1 MDLSLPPSYAEM
13 LSLPALSDAGSWRVG
28 RGKFFAWAVPGGKQ
42 PVPTGWRLRISVEP
56 ESVGLAWDAIRP
68 VLAGRGLGG
77 RAALP
82 EAASSRAEP
91 LGPSTGAMLT
101 VFADGVYDVGEAQ
114 TLAEALERAL
124 AERGCVPGLPVLSDR
139 PLPGS
144 AYLSVRCDPPEME
157 GGEGR
162 LDYNSLSR
170 PGPFW
175 GVRLGAGIPVWADVG
190 RLLEGVAGPDVLWEA
205 HEEGW
210 RAEGPVR
217 TLRALRQGLTAG
229 GVPAAIGLTAGRP
242 AVWVPAAGASAV
254 RATWHTCREGTDAW
268 RVALILRAA
277 GMQVR
282 PRESDTLPPRI
293 ALGRMDAAAEEA
305 LMARLSTGGLAVWR
319 LRAGPLEVLV
329 PGRAA
334 ADAFEAAVGEDG
346 DALASEEILPLEE
359 MEPLPAAAKPAPAPA
374 PVLVRD
380 RPRRQI
386 RPNVM
391 SREQVQARLQAAAAE
406 AARRRKELGIVS
418 VTRRT
423 GLDRLLVPREREAG
437 LFQTAED
444 PRILLAEVGL
454 ALEAASRLGEEAIGR
469 ARLQEARG
477 ASLAIGAM
485 VRRPDLSMARAFA
498 GVRRVERTVVGIAQE
513 LAGSSVPGA
522 SEVAARL
529 ESMAWRVRARINAGA
544 PKVNLALTREEEARL
559 AQAAGR

>member
-1 MDLSLPPSYAEM
+1 MDLPPSYAEM
-13 LSLPALSDAGSWRVG
+13 PNLPTLGAAGAWRVG
-28 RGKFFAWAVPGGKQ
+28 RGKFFAWAVPAGAQ
-42 PVPTGWRLRISVEP
+42 PVPTGWRLRISVEAG
-56 ESVGLAWDAIRP
+56 SVASAWDAIRP
-68 VLAGRGLGG
+68 VLARRGLGG
-77 RAALP
+77 RVVLP
-82 EAASSRAEP
+82 EAAAARAEP

-101 VFADGVYDVGEAQ
+101 VFADGVRDGGEAQ
-114 TLAEALERAL
+114 ALAEALERVL
-124 AERGCVPGLPVLSDR
+124 AEGGCVPGLPVLSDR

-157 GGEGR
+157 RDGGQ
-162 LDYNSLSR
+162 LDYNLWSR

-175 GVRLGAGIPVWADVG
+175 GVRLGMGLPVWADVG
-190 RLLEGVAGPDVLWEA
+190 HLLEGVAGPDVLWEGR
-205 HEEGW
+205 EEGW
-210 RAEGPVR
+210 RAEGPIR
-217 TLRALRQGLTAG
+217 TLRALRRGLEAG
-229 GVPAAIGLTAGRP
+229 GVPAAIGLAAGRP

-254 RATWHTCREGTDAW
+254 RAAWHACREGTDAW

-277 GMQVR
+277 GMEVL
-282 PRESDTLPPRI
+282 PRESDALPPRI
-293 ALGRMDAAAEEA
+293 ALERMDAAAEAA
-305 LMARLSTGGLAVWR
+305 LMARLSAGGLAAWR

-359 MEPLPAAAKPAPAPA
+359 MEPLPAEAGPTPAPV

-386 RPNVM
+386 RPRVAP
-391 SREQVQARLQAAAAE
+391 REQVQARLQAAAAAAD

-418 VTRRT
+418 VARRA

-437 LFQTAED
+437 LLQTAED
-444 PRILLAEVGL
+444 PRVLLAEAGL
-454 ALEAASRLGEEAIGR
+454 ALEAASRLGEEAVGR

-498 GVRRVERTVVGIAQE
+498 GVRRVEGVVVGMAQE

-522 SEVAARL
+522 SEAAARL
-529 ESMAWRVRARINAGA
+529 ESIAWRVRARINAGP
-544 PKVNLALTREEEARL
+544 PKVHLALTREEEARL
-559 AQAAGR
+559 ARAAGR